1 MFDHPPKV
9 EEKVHIIPYR
19 LVPAHDGCLVGIEF
33 VNPVTFHNMEDIQ
46 RNQTTEIFKE
56 RIAYELAVPFEQ
68 NQVFII
74 DDRYYYMLQVPYDG
88 SFWNFKE

>member
-1 MFDHPPKV
+1 
-9 EEKVHIIPYR
+9 
-19 LVPAHDGCLVGIEF
+19 
-33 VNPVTFHNMEDIQ
+33 MEDIQ
-46 RNQTTEIFKE
+46 RNQTTEIFRE
-56 RIAYELAVPFEQ
+56 RIYELAVPFEQ